1 MAQQNKKI
9 LLISLKYC
17 YHFWP
22 PQVYPLLYTF
32 TIEQNELGPG
42 FIKTPAFLLWSM
54 FLQNGFQLLVN
65 SNVHFYCAVLA
76 TWFLGGCVSVV
87 PPLLRPLNL
96 AKQLHA
102 VDIKHVFC
110 GPCSVENVVRGI
122 QVLNKNKSE
131 DQIEV
136 KLSKN
141 PSNLSNRFFA
151 AKICVNF
158 LSFKFYFGGK
168 WRQLKIL

>member
-1 MAQQNKKI
+1 M
-9 LLISLKYC
+9 S
-17 YHFWP
+17 F
-22 PQVYPLLYTF
+22 TF
-32 TIEQNELGPG
+32 EQNELGPEL
-42 FIKTPAFLLWSM
+42 FKNTSLLTLNVDQC
-54 FLQNGFQLLVN
+54 FANDNFQLLVN

-87 PPLLRPLNL
+87 PPLLRPVNL

-141 PSNLSNRFFA
+141 LIF
-151 AKICVNF
+151 
-158 LSFKFYFGGK
+158 
-168 WRQLKIL
+168 

>member
-1 MAQQNKKI
+1 
-9 LLISLKYC
+9 
-17 YHFWP
+17 
-22 PQVYPLLYTF
+22 
-32 TIEQNELGPG
+32 
-42 FIKTPAFLLWSM
+42 M
-54 FLQNGFQLLVN
+54 FCPNDFQLLVN
-65 SNVHFYCAVLA
+65 SNVLFYCAVLA

-87 PPLLRPLNL
+87 PPLLRPVNL

-141 PSNLSNRFFA
+141 ISNLSNKFFA
-151 AKICVNF
+151 AKLCVNF
-158 LSFKFYFGGK
+158 LSFKFYFDGK
-168 WRQLKIL
+168 WGQLKIL

>member
-1 MAQQNKKI
+1 MVQQKEEDFF
-9 LLISLKYC
+9 LINLKYC
-17 YHFWP
+17 HHFWRT
-22 PQVYPLLYTF
+22 QVYPPWYIFYFWAKWTWSWIYQNTF
-32 TIEQNELGPG
+32 
-42 FIKTPAFLLWSM
+42 FLWSM
-54 FLQNGFQLLVN
+54 FFQNDFQLLVN

-136 KLSKN
+136 KLSKI
-141 PSNLSNRFFA
+141 LIFRT
-151 AKICVNF
+151 NF
-158 LSFKFYFGGK
+158 L
-168 WRQLKIL
+168 QLRYALIFCL